1 MAEQNTAKEGQVSE
15 MNPRQTA
22 EAVPNVP
29 VSNVSVPHSGS
40 PVSAGPGPEGPG
52 VGAMLEGDLQ
62 AHIGRQLRAVYE
74 EVVNEDVP
82 DRFVKLLEELERKKA
97 ERS

>member
-22 EAVPNVP
+22 ETTPLAPAP
-29 VSNVSVPHSGS
+29 G
-40 PVSAGPGPEGPG
+40 GPGI
-52 VGAMLEGDLQ
+52 GATLEGDLQ

-74 EVVNEDVP
+74 EVVNEAVP
-82 DRFVKLLEELERKKA
+82 DRFLKLLEELERKKA
-97 ERS
+97 DRS